1 MSSDGCFRPDASL
14 NLVCRRPLR
23 GGGTEFH
30 KRLPM
35 LSTRRRPIA
44 ATVALVPTWLA
55 VAVVYV
61 GTMIWSIRMSFT
73 DSTLFPSSN
82 YVGFAQYAKLFTTP
96 KWLAALRN
104 EVVFGTLYV
113 LGCLVFGFLL
123 AAALD
128 RRVRFESVFRTVF
141 LYPYAMSFVV
151 TGLIWQWMLNPT
163 LGIQANVRAL
173 GWDGFLFNWIVD
185 RNMAIYTI
193 VIAGVW
199 QGAGLVMVIVLAGM
213 RGISAEQWKAALIDG
228 IPVWRIYVSIILPQ
242 LRASLAAAGMILAMG
257 VIKTYDLVVAMT
269 GGGPGSATEVPAKF
283 IMDSL
288 FERQN
293 LGLAAAGATVL
304 VLTVLV
310 IVVPIRYALYVRG
323 TRRSAA

>member
-1 MSSDGCFRPDASL
+1 MSS
-14 NLVCRRPLR
+14 
-23 GGGTEFH
+23 
-30 KRLPM
+30 K
-35 LSTRRRPIA
+35 RRRPVA

-55 VAVVYV
+55 ATVIYV
-61 GTMIWSIRMSFT
+61 GTMVWSIRMSFT

-82 YVGFAQYAKLFTTP
+82 YVGFAQYAKLFATP

-113 LGCLVFGFLL
+113 GGCLVLGFLL

-128 RRVRFESVFRTVF
+128 RKVRFESVFRTIF

-185 RNMAIYTI
+185 REMAIYTV

-213 RGISAEQWKAALIDG
+213 RGISAEQWKAAQIDG
-228 IPVWRIYVSIILPQ
+228 IPVWRIYASIILPQ
-242 LRASLAAAGMILAMG
+242 LRASLVAAGMLLAMG

-269 GGGPGSATEVPAKF
+269 GGGPGNATEVPAKF
-283 IMDSL
+283 IMDNL
-288 FERQN
+288 FQRQN
-293 LGLAAAGATVL
+293 LGLATAGATVL
-304 VLTVLV
+304 VLTVII
-310 IVVPIRYALYVRG
+310 IVTPVRYALHVLSN
-323 TRRSAA
+323 RRSAAR

>member
-1 MSSDGCFRPDASL
+1 MP
-14 NLVCRRPLR
+14 
-23 GGGTEFH
+23 
-30 KRLPM
+30 
-35 LSTRRRPIA
+35 STRRRPIA
-44 ATVALVPTWLA
+44 ATAALAPTWVV

-61 GTMIWSIRMSFT
+61 GTMIWSISMSFT

-113 LGCLVFGFLL
+113 SGCLVLGFLL

-128 RRVRFESVFRTVF
+128 RRVRFESVFRTIF

-185 RNMAIYTI
+185 RDMAIYTI
-193 VIAGVW
+193 VIAGIW
-199 QGAGLVMVIVLAGM
+199 QGAGLVMVMVLAGM

-228 IPVWRIYVSIILPQ
+228 IPVWRIYASIVLPQ
-242 LRASLAAAGMILAMG
+242 LRASLTAAGMILAMG

-269 GGGPGSATEVPAKF
+269 GGGPGNATEVPAKF
-283 IMDSL
+283 IMDNL
-288 FERQN
+288 FQRQN

-304 VLTVLV
+304 VLTVIV
-310 IVVPIRYALYVRG
+310 VVVPIRYALHVRG
-323 TRRSAA
+323 ARRSAAQ